1 MNPPAPVSSSVVPAG
16 GRSCRAGS
24 AATSRASSRMM
35 AVTADMGSVVATPY
49 LPRGPPLL
57 PQALEQAEVAQRV
70 HALPEVVVPIR
81 YQLPISG
88 QPLERRVLPR
98 GVIAVDVVEDARL
111 EHEESAVDPAFA
123 DLRLLGEGAHQLSVE
138 GEPAEARGR
147 RTAVTVASFPWWRW
161 NSTRRR
167 MSTLETPS
175 PYVMR
180 KVPSRTQDARRLMR
194 PPVWVA
200 IPVSIRWTS
209 QSSRLPSCASRPPA
223 RRSTL
228 KLLLRYA

>member
-1 MNPPAPVSSSVVPAG
+1 PPHTPPPLPSAPYTTLFRSSS
-16 GRSCRAGS
+16 RASS

-35 AVTADMGSVVATPY
+35 AVTVDMGSVVATPY

-147 RTAVTVASFPWWRW
+147 AH
-161 NSTRRR
+161 RRHR
-167 MSTLETPS
+167 
-175 PYVMR
+175 
-180 KVPSRTQDARRLMR
+180 
-194 PPVWVA
+194 
-200 IPVSIRWTS
+200 
-209 QSSRLPSCASRPPA
+209 
-223 RRSTL
+223 
-228 KLLLRYA
+228 